1 MTAAARNTVVSP
13 SASNPED
20 EVKAIF
26 NWGLLW
32 RMVDAQI
39 EYLGWTKQ
47 QAAEDADVSKS
58 KFSKQEP
65 VNVENLGK
73 LCRWLNLPI
82 DVFLNRDLTAPA
94 QQRYAELI
102 ETYASPSDIQ
112 RRFDAAFA
120 VAPVAKQATLLGMR

>member
-1 MTAAARNTVVSP
+1 MTTITSSNAAPVPVLDAEAAVQSY
-13 SASNPED
+13 
-20 EVKAIF
+20 F
-26 NWGLLW
+26 NWDLLW

-47 QAAEDADVSKS
+47 QAAEDSGVSKS
-58 KFSKQEP
+58 KFTNRQP

-82 DVFLNRDLTAPA
+82 DVFLNRDLSVPA
-94 QQRYAELI
+94 QKRYAELI
-102 ETYASPSDIQ
+102 ETYATPEDIQ

-120 VAPVAKQATLLGMR
+120 SAKVARSK